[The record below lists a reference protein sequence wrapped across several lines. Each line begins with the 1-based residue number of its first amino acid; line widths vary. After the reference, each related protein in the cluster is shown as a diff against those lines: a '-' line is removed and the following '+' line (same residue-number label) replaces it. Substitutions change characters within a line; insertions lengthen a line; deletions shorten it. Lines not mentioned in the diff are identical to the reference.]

1 VLSLSKHTLSKPG
14 ATLRNLSRL
23 PRVQQPEET
32 IMPDQ
37 PNKPAGAF
45 EDDGGARPV
54 EDQQAVKNQSTVK
67 PEDYPEPAG
76 SELAPPNK

>member
-1 VLSLSKHTLSKPG
+1 VLSLSKHLLSKSG
-14 ATLRNLSRL
+14 ATLRNRTRV
-23 PRVQQPEET
+23 PGVQQPKET

-45 EDDGGARPV
+45 EDDGDTRPV
-54 EDQQAVKNQSTVK
+54 EDQQAVKNQSSVK